1 MFGLKDKWLY
11 YAMGTAVGGLVSVAI
26 LSSIMGTLGTFIGA
40 GVAGAG
46 IWYIFK
52 LQDKHGLYSKTRNHN
67 EIHIVSVRMKND
79 KIKKK

>member
-11 YAMGTAVGGLVSVAI
+11 YAMATAGGGLISVAI
-26 LSSIMGTLGTFIGA
+26 LSSLFGTIGTFIGA
-40 GVAGAG
+40 GIAG
-46 IWYIFK
+46 IGIWRIFQ

-67 EIHIVSVRMKND
+67 EIHIVPVQMKNR